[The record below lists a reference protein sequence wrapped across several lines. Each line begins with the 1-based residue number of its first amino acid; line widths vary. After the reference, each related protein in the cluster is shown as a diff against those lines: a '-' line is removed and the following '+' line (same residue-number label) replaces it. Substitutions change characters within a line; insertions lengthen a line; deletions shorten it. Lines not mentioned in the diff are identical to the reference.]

1 MIVSCSDA
9 YNEKQILAVTTWHT
23 FDFDFMSSLCKN
35 FCFLLLL
42 VFSSFSVCFITNQK
56 CKNRS
61 KNGSSSFKFAFGCI
75 WLHLV
80 AFELHSVAFDCIGG
94 WFRLHCVASVHLV
107 AFFHHRENSEATV
120 SIIFND
126 NHFHIRITKSFQ
138 HNGHS

>member
-1 MIVSCSDA
+1 MECSKS
-9 YNEKQILAVTTWHT
+9 E
-23 FDFDFMSSLCKN
+23 CKTMQRMTRHWMEN
-35 FCFLLLL
+35 PQSWN
-42 VFSSFSVCFITNQK
+42 VSSFKKSNFGQIITNQK

-107 AFFHHRENSEATV
+107 AFFHHRENSEGTV
-120 SIIFND
+120 SIILND